1 MSNLNTS
8 DLDMDLI
15 KRTIAVGASNDE
27 LALFAAQCRRTG
39 LDPFAR
45 QINFVLRRSKDKD
58 GNWVSKASIMI
69 SIDGAR
75 LMAAR
80 TGLYNGSLSEW
91 CGDDGKWVDVWL
103 SKDPPAASKVTVWR
117 GTGQFTGIALWR
129 EYGAPAQGP
138 VWRSMPALM
147 LCKCAEM
154 MALRKGFPAELSGLY
169 STDEMAQA
177 DTQVVEAVPVPVRPQ
192 IEVKDKPT
200 RICEKLSY
208 YNHPAHLLATMR
220 KVYANPDWLWPGDD
234 KAEEWEQVWN
244 SAKEY
249 ANRKA
254 DPVPVPLVDNPAF
267 VEGEG
272 NSSIPTLQDS
282 IDNQVK
288 TMLANA
294 SKSTKLKNKVDP
306 GARWSKQQ

>member
-1 MSNLNTS
+1 MTALATT

-45 QINFVLRRSKDKD
+45 QINFVLRRTKDKD
-58 GNWVSKASIMI
+58 GNWVPKASIMI

-117 GTGQFTGIALWR
+117 GTGQFTGVALWR

-177 DTQVVEAVPVPVRPQ
+177 DTQVVDAIPEPAR

-200 RICEKLSY
+200 RICDKLSY
-208 YNHPAHLLATMR
+208 YNHPAHLLATIR
-220 KVYANPDWLWPGDD
+220 KVYADPDWTWPVDD
-234 KAEEWEQVWN
+234 DAAEWERVWN
-244 SAKEY
+244 TAKEY
-249 ANRKA
+249 ANKKP
-254 DPVPVPLVDNPAF
+254 DPVPLVEIPEF
-267 VEGEG
+267 VDGE
-272 NSSIPTLQDS
+272 DS
-282 IDNQVK
+282 EYNATAMQESVDKQVK
-288 TMLANA
+288 MMLESAK
-294 SKSTKLKNKVDP
+294 KSTDLKNKSVVP
-306 GARWSKQQ
+306 GKRQLSR